1 MNTVTLHRD
10 TSAETAT
17 AASAPP
23 TFRALLRAR
32 TRHYERHVLA
42 WYALGRVH
50 EARTAWAA
58 VREIGRA

>member
-1 MNTVTLHRD
+1 MNSVTLHRNPSV
-10 TSAETAT
+10 TAGTRRAELLTM
-17 AASAPP
+17 
-23 TFRALLRAR
+23 RALRRAR